1 MEGLGSFLLFAALFY
16 FMMRFGCGSHM
27 THGHGGHDHS
37 SSNTSDSGY
46 DDGTGKYVDPVCDME
61 VETEQG
67 YGKMYQGTLY
77 RFCSRN
83 CLDKFD
89 NEPERY
95 INKQQAFMM
104 EEKNN
109 DH

>member
-27 THGHGGHDHS
+27 THGHGNNDHS
-37 SSNTSDSGY
+37 KDNASDHNEGVN
-46 DDGTGKYVDPVCDME
+46 KYIDPVCGMK
-61 VETEQG
+61 VETEKG

-77 RFCSRN
+77 RFCSRS

-89 NEPERY
+89 DEPECYTRG
-95 INKQQAFMM
+95 
-104 EEKNN
+104 
-109 DH
+109 D

>member
-27 THGHGGHDHS
+27 THGRGGHDHS
-37 SSNTSDSGY
+37 KGDTADRDNGVTRY
-46 DDGTGKYVDPVCDME
+46 IDPVCDME

-77 RFCSRN
+77 RFCSRS

-95 INKQQAFMM
+95 INKQQALM
-104 EEKNN
+104 EENHN

>member
-1 MEGLGSFLLFAALFY
+1 MEGLGSFLLFAAFFY

-27 THGHGGHDHS
+27 KHGHSGHDPS
-37 SSNTSDSGY
+37 KGGASDA
-46 DDGTGKYVDPVCDME
+46 DDNISKYIDPVCDME

-77 RFCSRN
+77 RFCSKS

-89 NEPERY
+89 DEPEHY
-95 INKQQAFMM
+95 LNKQQAMI
-104 EEKNN
+104 EEKHN

>member
-37 SSNTSDSGY
+37 KENTPDH
-46 DDGTGKYVDPVCDME
+46 DDGANKYIDPVCDME
-61 VETEQG
+61 VETRQG

-77 RFCSRN
+77 RFCSRS

-95 INKQQAFMM
+95 INKQQALM
-104 EEKNN
+104 EENHN

>member
-1 MEGLGSFLLFAALFY
+1 MEGLGSFLLFAVFFY
-16 FMMRFGCGSHM
+16 LMMRFGCGAHM
-27 THGHGGHDHS
+27 MHGHGHS
-37 SSNTSDSGY
+37 KNGDTKNNHNGVR
-46 DDGTGKYVDPVCDME
+46 KYTDPVCDME

-89 NEPERY
+89 VEPERY
-95 INKQQAFMM
+95 INKGQAML
-104 EEKNN
+104 EEK
-109 DH
+109 HHEH

>member
-1 MEGLGSFLLFAALFY
+1 MEGLGSFLFFAAIFY
-16 FMMRFGCGSHM
+16 FLMRFGCGSHM
-27 THGHGGHDHS
+27 MHGRGGHGHEKNEKSTD
-37 SSNTSDSGY
+37 NNAAN
-46 DDGTGKYVDPVCDME
+46 KYVDPVCDKE
-61 VETEQG
+61 VEVEQG

-89 NEPERY
+89 DEPERY
-95 INKQQAFMM
+95 INKPQALI
-104 EEKNN
+104 EEKYH

>member
-37 SSNTSDSGY
+37 KGNTSGH
-46 DDGTGKYVDPVCDME
+46 DDRTRKYVDPVCDME
-61 VETEQG
+61 VENEQG
-67 YGKMYQGTLY
+67 YGKMYQGILY
-77 RFCSRN
+77 RFCSRS

-95 INKQQAFMM
+95 INKQRALM
-104 EEKNN
+104 EESHN

>member
-1 MEGLGSFLLFAALFY
+1 MEGLGSFLFFAAIFY

-27 THGHGGHDHS
+27 THGRGGHGHDKGEKS
-37 SSNTSDSGY
+37 IGSDTVS
-46 DDGTGKYVDPVCDME
+46 KYVDPVCDLE

-77 RFCSRN
+77 RFCSRS

-89 NEPERY
+89 DEPERY
-95 INKQQAFMM
+95 INKPQAMI
-104 EEKNN
+104 EEKHH

>member
-27 THGHGGHDHS
+27 KHGHGGQDHS
-37 SSNTSDSGY
+37 KEGAPDA
-46 DDGTGKYVDPVCDME
+46 DDNISKYIDPVCDME

-67 YGKMYQGTLY
+67 YGKMYQGMLY
-77 RFCSRN
+77 RFCSKS

-95 INKQQAFMM
+95 INKQQAMI
-104 EEKNN
+104 EEKHNG
-109 DH
+109 H

>member
-27 THGHGGHDHS
+27 KHGQSGHEHSKGNTSGHDKV
-37 SSNTSDSGY
+37 TR
-46 DDGTGKYVDPVCDME
+46 YVDPVCDME

-77 RFCSRN
+77 RFCSRS

-89 NEPERY
+89 SEPEHY
-95 INKQQAFMM
+95 INKQQALM
-104 EEKNN
+104 EENHN

>member
-27 THGHGGHDHS
+27 MHGHSKGNASGHD
-37 SSNTSDSGY
+37 
-46 DDGTGKYVDPVCDME
+46 DGGSKYVDPVCDME

-67 YGKMYQGTLY
+67 YGKMYRGTLY
-77 RFCSRN
+77 RFCSKS

-89 NEPERY
+89 DEPERY
-95 INKQQAFMM
+95 LNKQQTMT
-104 EEKNN
+104 EGKHN